1 VGLSLLVSV
10 PAANAGNEALVGKWA
25 CLAQTPDGELRS
37 TWTITEKGGA
47 LAVDMEMGGVT
58 NPAQDVKVA
67 DRTLTMKVAYQG
79 GTYDVSVT
87 VEGDALA
94 GTWSGDGRQGAI
106 KGKRL

>member
-1 VGLSLLVSV
+1 M
-10 PAANAGNEALVGKWA
+10 GKWA
-25 CLAQTPDGELRS
+25 CVAQTPDGDLPS
-37 TWTITEKGGA
+37 TWTITEKAGA
-47 LAVDMEMGGVT
+47 VTVDMEMGGVT